1 MADYISRQRALRDY
15 QIMCYGMSC
24 AECEFRFKDCSGLCK
39 IEMFLMDLPSEDVEE
54 VRHGRWVE
62 ENPLDAPNCR
72 LIKCSECGKSF
83 IVPTNV
89 PYEDWIDGRNYCYV
103 CGAKMGGEQTKREEM
118 K

>member
-1 MADYISRQRALRDY
+1 MSDYIDRQAAIKAVYSIHPIDT
-15 QIMCYGMSC
+15 
-24 AECEFRFKDCSGLCK
+24 EFEGVMLDRIDVRYVLES
-39 IEMFLMDLPSEDVEE
+39 LPSADVAP

-89 PYEDWIDGRNYCYV
+89 PYADWIDGRNYCYG
-103 CGAKMGGEQTKREEM
+103 CGARMDGK
-118 K
+118 